1 MSDVAG
7 DQLEAFI
14 NSSAHRGLG
23 HSFRWLS
30 AYTKAFFLGDFSGA
44 ALGTIVVMCKATGE
58 EVLRVSSGTRDETAD
73 LLMCIE
79 QDLAQLTLSDFLA
92 EWNATTP

>member
-1 MSDVAG
+1 MSEVAG

-14 NSSAHRGLG
+14 NSSALRRLG
-23 HSFRWLS
+23 HGLRWLS
-30 AYTKAFFLGDFSGA
+30 AYAKAFFLGDFSGA
-44 ALGTIVVMCKATGE
+44 ALGTIVVRYRTTGE

-73 LLMCIE
+73 LLMRIE
-79 QDLAQLTLSDFLA
+79 KDLAQLTLSDFLT

>member
-23 HSFRWLS
+23 HSLRWLS
-30 AYTKAFFLGDFSGA
+30 AYAKAFFLGDFSGA
-44 ALGTIVVMCKATGE
+44 ALGTIVVRYKTTGK

-73 LLMCIE
+73 LLMRIE